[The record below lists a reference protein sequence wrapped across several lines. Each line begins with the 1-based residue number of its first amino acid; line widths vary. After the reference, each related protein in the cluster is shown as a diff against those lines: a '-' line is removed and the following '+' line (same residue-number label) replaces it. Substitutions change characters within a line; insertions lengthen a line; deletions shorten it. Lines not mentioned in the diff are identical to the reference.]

1 MTLEDIIIKHAE
13 NDALVGW
20 EKDMMASI
28 SAKLISKPNSA
39 LTTRQV
45 ETVVKIFNRHTECFD
60 FDYAELSLIKNPTYR
75 FTPIASQTIINEV
88 RAIGESNLVFRFKF
102 NIDIITTFKKMM
114 NKASLVKYNKTHR
127 LWIASVVPAN
137 VDEISDIIGL
147 YGFNFDDDVLEILS
161 LATQTKKASCSLEN
175 NELSVKNNNTFLKIL
190 LSRNI

>member
-114 NKASLVKYNKTHR
+114 NKASLVKYNKMHR